1 MELNPFQG
9 CQPQNFV
16 TRGWLNTP
24 LLIVI
29 CLKPQIYCR
38 PVCKEEIWQIKQ
50 RLRKTRHLSHL
61 KIQKVCALDFFS
73 RMVSYYNL
81 LYLSVKLVK
90 ANITT
95 TTDLKQRWVDLS

>member
-1 MELNPFQG
+1 MAD
-9 CQPQNFV
+9 
-16 TRGWLNTP
+16 
-24 LLIVI
+24 
-29 CLKPQIYCR
+29 KA
-38 PVCKEEIWQIKQ
+38 
-50 RLRKTRHLSHL
+50 KTTKNKTS
-61 KIQKVCALDFFS
+61 KSSKDSKGMCVKFFF